1 MTPIGADPSSEAALR
16 LALAYA
22 PPRARAGLAALF
34 ALDAALARALR
45 LGRDPAIRQLRLT
58 WWYEALGRLDGAPPP
73 GDPLLQLLAAEL
85 LPAGIEGRALAGL
98 TDGWDVLLS
107 PDPLSEAGLLAY
119 AEGRGRLFDLA
130 ARLVGRERDAVPA
143 VPVMPAVAV
152 AGQGWALADL
162 GRHVSRAEEAAAAAR
177 LAAPLLETARR
188 ARWPR
193 ALRPL
198 AMLAAL
204 AALDLRRPEAGAAAR
219 LGTMLRRAWF
229 G

>member
-1 MTPIGADPSSEAALR
+1 MRRAGVTTPVDPEWR

-22 PPRARAGLAALF
+22 PRRARAGLAALV
-34 ALDAALARALR
+34 ALDAALASALR

-58 WWYEALGRLDGAPPP
+58 WWYEALVRLDQAPPP
-73 GDPLLQLLAAEL
+73 AEPLLQALAAEL
-85 LPAGIEGRALAGL
+85 PPAGVSGRDLAAM

-119 AEGRGRLFDLA
+119 AEGRGALFTLA
-130 ARLVGRERDAVPA
+130 ARAMGADAPG
-143 VPVMPAVAV
+143 VAA
-152 AGQGWALADL
+152 AGQGWALAVL
-162 GRHVSRAEEAAAAAR
+162 GDHVSRAEEAEAARR
-177 LAAPLLETARR
+177 LAAPLLRQALA

-198 AMLAAL
+198 AMIAAL
-204 AALDLRRPEAGAAAR
+204 AELKLRRPDAGAAAR
-219 LGTMLRRAWF
+219 LGAMLRRAWL